1 MEVASPA
8 TYWMSIITLET
19 LIDAPAELCFDL
31 ARDIDAH
38 IASTAGSEER
48 AVAGVTTGL
57 LGAGDEVTW
66 EARHLGFRWRL
77 TSRIT
82 EFDRPRRFVDE
93 QTQGP
98 FYYWRHEHRFQPWGE
113 TTQMVDEVH
122 YRIPF
127 GIIGRLVER
136 FFLHRYLTRLL
147 ERRCQ
152 YLKVSAEEQP
162 RR

>member
-1 MEVASPA
+1 
-8 TYWMSIITLET
+8 MSTITLET
-19 LIDAPAELCFDL
+19 LIDAAAELCFDL
-31 ARDIDAH
+31 ARDVDAH
-38 IASTAGSEER
+38 IASTAGSGER

-66 EARHLGFRWRL
+66 EARHLGFGWRL

-82 EFDRPRRFVDE
+82 EFDRPHRFVDE
-93 QTQGP
+93 QVQGP
-98 FYYWRHEHRFQPWGE
+98 FSCWRHEHRFQPWGE
-113 TTQMVDEVH
+113 TTRMVDEVR

-127 GIIGRLVER
+127 GIIGRLVDR
-136 FFLHRYLTRLL
+136 SFLHRYLTRLL

-152 YLKVSAEEQP
+152 YLKVIAEEQA